1 MNTDPDLLR
10 VIASALV
17 DFGDLTSLTALQLML
32 EGLNE
37 AKVVTPEQ
45 MSRVVENMAA
55 YLELLPLEA
64 SAQAWLVILN
74 LLDTFL
80 RWSPKAYRYI

>member
-1 MNTDPDLLR
+1 MR

-17 DFGDLTSLTALQLML
+17 DFSDLTSLTALQLML

-64 SAQAWLVILN
+64 GAQAWLVILH

-80 RWSPKAYRYI
+80 R